1 MGTAIALAFA
11 EDDMEEL
18 AYTLA
23 NLTLK
28 EAAELVQYL
37 ETSAKGRED

>member
-1 MGTAIALAFA
+1 MGTTVALAFA
-11 EDDMEEL
+11 EDNMEEL

-28 EAAELVQYL
+28 EAAELLQYL
-37 ETSAKGRED
+37 EFLRRK